1 MLIKVCGLRD
11 PENICNVI
19 NLGIDLLGLAFCKES
34 PRCVSL
40 VDSHAGIVPDRI
52 DEKTSEAVCSG
63 EARRVGVFFNEM
75 PQTIITAVY
84 NFSLHCV
91 QLSGDES
98 PIYIDNLRRTLDPD
112 IQPGMQII
120 KSIIVNSISDILN
133 AEAYEGHAD
142 MFLFTSGNP
151 ACDDHSSFDW
161 SMLEAYKGQM
171 PFLLGGNIDPDDA
184 ERILSFHHP
193 QFLGIDVGSRFEQSP
208 AVMDIDKLTSFINKI
223 RK

>member
-19 NLGIDLLGLAFCKES
+19 NLGIDFLGLAFCKES

-120 KSIIVNSISDILN
+120 KSII
-133 AEAYEGHAD
+133 AD

-161 SMLEAYKGQM
+161 SMLEAYKGQT